1 MYKMYQCSQCKGKEF
16 YITIVS
22 NDKLAIRC
30 SRCKKSAEARVTLP
44 GQQHKRCVEA
54 GMSTSERC
62 DSFARTAQETD
73 SHE

>member
-22 NDKLAIRC
+22 TDKLAVRC
-30 SRCKKSAEARVTLP
+30 RRCKKSTEARVTLS
-44 GQQHKRCVEA
+44 GQRYKRCVEV
-54 GMSTSERC
+54 GMGTSERR
-62 DSFARTAQETD
+62 DSLARTAQETD